1 MTGQPILFVAGL
13 GRCGTTLMMTMLDAG
28 GFPVSGPR
36 PSYEI
41 PNRWRAGR
49 PDITWLNLQGGK
61 AVKWIDPTRNS
72 SLLSKL
78 NIPSVVLLLERDAR
92 EQARSQIKLIS
103 EEVKIYGRRAEKAM
117 ERSIRHD
124 SPIVRARLRTR
135 AIVYPMR
142 FEDILKHPKRT
153 ADLLQRLIDV
163 QFGQPF
169 DAERAAAVVIS
180 RHPSCAPD
188 LSMER
193 LILPMIAADLEVAQ

>member
-13 GRCGTTLMMTMLDAG
+13 GRCGTTLVMTMLDAG

-49 PDITWLNLQGGK
+49 SDITWLNLQGGK

-78 NIPSVVLLLERDAR
+78 NIESVVLLLERDAR

-117 ERSIRHD
+117 ERSIRRD

-153 ADLLQRLIDV
+153 ADFLQRLIDV
-163 QFGQPF
+163 RFGQPF
-169 DAERAAAVVIS
+169 DAERAAAVVIP

-188 LSMER
+188 LSIER